1 MVGST
6 LSRVQ
11 KKLTPVEND
20 ARKARRRLRFD
31 ARRFLGFQST
41 LRRVRYCGRD
51 SVKGVDG
58 MAGVTVMA
66 SGTGTG
72 RRAGF
77 GQVQHCGSCWSCPVC
92 SHKIN
97 AVRAAEIA
105 DAVIAWHAAGNRIVF
120 LTLTM
125 RHNATQSLDDLWT
138 HGVSAAWGRVTSG
151 RPWKTD
157 QETYGVRVDRLVKT
171 GKRAG
176 ETVTEDRIGFARV
189 VETTHGAN
197 GWHVHVHALL
207 FVRGDI
213 SGKEAFALG
222 DSMFARWRDSL
233 VAAGFGAP
241 TPVHGV
247 DVRLVGPADAHAV
260 AKYFEKNSY
269 GQDKAGKLG
278 WEAAGGTGKSG
289 SKRFGNRTPFEILRD
304 ASAVGP
310 ADANGELNND
320 MAIWWEWET
329 ASKGKRQLTWSPWL
343 RAMLF
348 PEVEKT
354 DEEIANEKLEGG
366 EIVLRL
372 RDAQWKAIEP
382 RADELLDAVEADD
395 DMGAA
400 YAWLAEHCVAVNAAG
415 GFDKL
420 YSPGE
425 FAKPLVLLAA

>member
-1 MVGST
+1 M
-6 LSRVQ
+6 
-11 KKLTPVEND
+11 
-20 ARKARRRLRFD
+20 ARRRLRFN

-51 SVKGVDG
+51 AVKGVSG
-58 MAGVTVMA
+58 MEGVTVMA

-72 RRAGF
+72 RRAGL
-77 GQVQHCGSCWSCPVC
+77 GQVQHCGSVWSCPVC

-125 RHNATQSLDDLWT
+125 RHNSSQSLDDLWT
-138 HGVSAAWGRVTSG
+138 NGVSAAWGRATSG
-151 RPWKTD
+151 RPWLTD
-157 QETYGVRVDRLVKT
+157 QETYGTPVSRVVKS
-171 GKRAG
+171 GKKAG
-176 ETVTEDRIGFARV
+176 QTVTNMRIGFARV
-189 VETTHGAN
+189 VETTHGGN

-213 SGKEAFALG
+213 TGDEAFALG
-222 DSMFARWRDSL
+222 DSMFERWSDAL
-233 VAAGFGAP
+233 VAAGFDAP

-247 DVRLVGPADAHAV
+247 DVRLCGPADSHAV
-260 AKYFEKNSY
+260 AKYFAKNSY

-289 SKRFGNRTPFEILRD
+289 SKKYGNRTPFEVLRD
-304 ASAVGP
+304 ASAAGP
-310 ADANGELNND
+310 ADANGELNDD

-354 DEEIANEKLEGG
+354 DEEIANELLERG
-366 EIVLRL
+366 EVVLRL

-382 RADELLDAVEADD
+382 EVESLLDAVESDD
-395 DMGAA
+395 DMTAA
-400 YAWLAEHCVAVNAAG
+400 YAWLVEHCRVRNTAG
-415 GFDKL
+415 GWDLL